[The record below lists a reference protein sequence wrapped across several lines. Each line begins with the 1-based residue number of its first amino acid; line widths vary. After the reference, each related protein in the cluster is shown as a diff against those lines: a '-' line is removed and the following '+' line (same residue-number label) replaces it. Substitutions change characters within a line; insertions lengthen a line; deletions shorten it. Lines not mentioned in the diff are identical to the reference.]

1 MASQQQQNSRS
12 PSSPRDDDDDLQHSS
27 SQVLLPTD
35 AAYKQRIA
43 SYWSNTAKQAAP
55 ARILR
60 PRTASQLAHDL
71 VRLVRSRT
79 LFSVRSGGHSV
90 SEGTNNISSSG
101 VAIDL
106 SLFDE
111 VSFNAEEKTVRI
123 GTGCLWKNV
132 YAELQ
137 KHDRGVAG
145 GRAGTVG
152 VGGLLLGGGNTWLT
166 AERGWACDNIVA
178 AEVVLAD
185 GQIVTASRDAHAD
198 LFQVLKGGGNN
209 FGIVTRFTLST
220 VALGKVWG
228 GILVVPKEH
237 TPQICAMTSSFVP
250 KIAESP
256 ANNLFVVLGYSP
268 EVKDVA
274 ACVGILNT
282 RGEADDPVFEEWRQL
297 PTIAATIQTTTVYDL
312 SFTVIQPE
320 NYYTSWF
327 TLTFKND
334 ARIMTRA
341 ASLHDDLVSSLQSF
355 VPDGDFISQ
364 CVFQPLPMIIS
375 QHSVRAGGNIMG
387 LEDNNGGEDGGILF
401 QALIQMKTEEQH
413 VFGYA
418 QLKAYVERV
427 REFAASM
434 EGGGLLPWLYMN
446 YADKSQDVLA
456 SYGPKNVKKMREVAD
471 RYDPDTVF
479 QTLCPGGWKLPKLDG

>member
-1 MASQQQQNSRS
+1 
-12 PSSPRDDDDDLQHSS
+12 
-27 SQVLLPTD
+27 
-35 AAYKQRIA
+35 
-43 SYWSNTAKQAAP
+43 
-55 ARILR
+55 
-60 PRTASQLAHDL
+60 
-71 VRLVRSRT
+71 
-79 LFSVRSGGHSV
+79 
-90 SEGTNNISSSG
+90 
-101 VAIDL
+101 
-106 SLFDE
+106 
-111 VSFNAEEKTVRI
+111 
-123 GTGCLWKNV
+123 
-132 YAELQ
+132 
-137 KHDRGVAG
+137 
-145 GRAGTVG
+145 
-152 VGGLLLGGGNTWLT
+152 
-166 AERGWACDNIVA
+166 
-178 AEVVLAD
+178 
-185 GQIVTASRDAHAD
+185 
-198 LFQVLKGGGNN
+198 
-209 FGIVTRFTLST
+209 
-220 VALGKVWG
+220 
-228 GILVVPKEH
+228 
-237 TPQICAMTSSFVP
+237 MTSSFVP

-387 LEDNNGGEDGGILF
+387 LEDNNGGEDGGDPIPGVDTDEDGGATCLWLCS
-401 QALIQMKTEEQH
+401 A
-413 VFGYA
+413 
-418 QLKAYVERV
+418 
-427 REFAASM
+427 
-434 EGGGLLPWLYMN
+434 EG
-446 YADKSQDVLA
+446 DVLA

-471 RYDPDTVF
+471 RYDPDRVF